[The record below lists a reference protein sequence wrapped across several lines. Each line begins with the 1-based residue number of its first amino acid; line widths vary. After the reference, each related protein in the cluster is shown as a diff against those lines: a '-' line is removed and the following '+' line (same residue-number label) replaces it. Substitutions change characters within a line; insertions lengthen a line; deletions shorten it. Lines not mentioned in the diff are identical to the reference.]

1 MKLQCLSVRPP
12 VCLQRIISEIIGG
25 IKRRI
30 RGHTGTQDIKIS
42 YIVKVKRILELRP
55 QRKLDV
61 NGKIIFQ
68 NVGGC
73 RLD

>member
-30 RGHTGTQDIKIS
+30 MGCTGTQDIKIS
-42 YIVKVKRILELRP
+42 YTVKVKKNFRDEATEETRHKWKNNIP
-55 QRKLDV
+55 
-61 NGKIIFQ
+61 KIFE
-68 NVGGC
+68 
-73 RLD
+73 

>member
-12 VCLQRIISEIIGG
+12 VCLQRSITEIIGG

-30 RGHTGTQDIKIS
+30 TERTGTQDIKIS
-42 YIVKVKRILELRP
+42 YTVKVKRILEMRP

-68 NVGGC
+68 RLGGC
-73 RLD
+73 RVD